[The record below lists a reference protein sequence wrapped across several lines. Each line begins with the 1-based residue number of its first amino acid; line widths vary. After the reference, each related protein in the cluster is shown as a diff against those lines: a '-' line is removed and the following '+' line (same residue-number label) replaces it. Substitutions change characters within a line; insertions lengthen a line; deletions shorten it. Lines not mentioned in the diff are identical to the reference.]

1 MRRRTSILLIIIS
14 FILFAGCNDSLRAIL
29 PAEEEKSYTPEELAV
44 LFQTYEDR
52 FLEAANIV
60 LDNEPLE
67 DMMIQSK
74 EGVVSVWTETKK
86 TCFTEE
92 EWEKIVALF
101 HDTGLSRIERNV
113 KGGAESIQFLYG
125 KEEGTILYYFPT
137 DDEEN
142 RRYHTQ
148 FTSRVEQVGDG
159 WWIGLEA
166 PLY

>member
-1 MRRRTSILLIIIS
+1 MKRRTSILLSIIS
-14 FILFAGCNDSLRAIL
+14 VILFVGCNDSLHAII
-29 PAEEEKSYTPEELAV
+29 PTEEEKYYTPKELAV

-52 FLEAANIV
+52 FFEVANIV

-74 EGVVSVWTETKK
+74 EGAVSIWTETKK
-86 TCFTEE
+86 PCFTEE

-101 HDTGLSRIERNV
+101 RDTGLSRIDRNV
-113 KGGAESIQFLYG
+113 KGGAEAIQFLYR

-142 RRYHTQ
+142 RRYNTQ
-148 FTSRVEQVGDG
+148 FTSYVEQVDDG